1 MWGWKGYVSSPGCW
15 SVGYGP
21 ACERGW
27 PMVGLLFFLVVAG
40 LAIRVHYGLRCPHFW
55 VFSGLVVLI
64 GLPLTLLM
72 MVLGGVLHL

>member
-1 MWGWKGYVSSPGCW
+1 
-15 SVGYGP
+15 
-21 ACERGW
+21 
-27 PMVGLLFFLVVAG
+27 MVGLLFFLAIAG
-40 LAIRVHYGLRCPHFW
+40 VAIRTWYGLGRPHFW